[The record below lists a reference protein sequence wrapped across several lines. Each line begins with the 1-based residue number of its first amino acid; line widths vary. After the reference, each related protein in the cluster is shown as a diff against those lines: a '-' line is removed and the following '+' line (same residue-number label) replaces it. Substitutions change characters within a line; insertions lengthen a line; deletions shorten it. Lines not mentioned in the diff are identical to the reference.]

1 MTTTKS
7 PAEAYGQQAAAI
19 SSNGRPERWIH
30 TVARLAPLV
39 GLGALGYAENRGQGR
54 RDAQQFEDRLEQNYA
69 RLDAREAARAAAQAR
84 IQAQHAQNR
93 INHTLRTRQM
103 IHEVQVEGT
112 FLDGTKLVTVHNPI
126 R

>member
-1 MTTTKS
+1 MTTKS
-7 PAEAYGQQAAAI
+7 PVDEHQSEAVVGKPM
-19 SSNGRPERWIH
+19 GWIDKA
-30 TVARLAPLV
+30 ARLAPLGAAML
-39 GLGALGYAENRGQGR
+39 GLGAMGYAERR
-54 RDAQQFEDRLEQNYA
+54 RDARDAQQFEDRLEQNYA